1 MGVLKRLIAL
11 FAGIYL
17 IILAIGTLGKG
28 ASAVGSLLQT
38 LGVGGPASAVG
49 LGWIGAMILM
59 SGSPVASIALTLLDQ
74 GALDRFESMGMI
86 CGSRLGSGFVIL
98 FVGYLHDQRA
108 KQHGKTAYIGA
119 AAFFIAAV
127 LCVPALLVGEWLLR
141 DPAVIGMLRMSGGSN
156 VDSVVDVLMR
166 PALLLVGMIPWP
178 PLIFVLGVG
187 LLLIA
192 FKVLDHALPDV
203 SGTSPGF
210 TAVSSVLFRPPVMF
224 LVGMIVTTLTL
235 SVSVSITVLVPLTA
249 KGYVRRENLFPYIM
263 GANITT
269 FVDTLFVSFIV
280 KHADA
285 FPVVLIFMLC
295 VAAFAIPL
303 VFVAFAPFQHAL
315 DRVSSRCVQDPRRLL
330 WFVVFLFVTPLV
342 LLFAT

>member
-1 MGVLKRLIAL
+1 MGVLKRLVAL
-11 FAGIYL
+11 GAGIYL

-28 ASAVGSLLQT
+28 ASAVATLLQT
-38 LGVGGPASAVG
+38 LGVDGPISAVG

-98 FVGYLHDQRA
+98 FVGFLHDHRSRQY
-108 KQHGKTAYIGA
+108 GKTAYIGA

-127 LCVPALLVGEWLLR
+127 LCVPALAVGEWLLR
-141 DPAVIGMLRMSGGSN
+141 DPAVIERLRMSGGSN
-156 VDSVVDVLMR
+156 VDSIVDVLMR
-166 PALLLVGMIPWP
+166 PALILVGMIPWP
-178 PLIFVLGVG
+178 FLVFVLGVAM
-187 LLLIA
+187 LLVA

-203 SGTSPGF
+203 NGTSPRFAG
-210 TAVSSVLFRPPVMF
+210 VSSVLFRPPVMF

-269 FVDTLFVSFIV
+269 FVDTLFVSCIV
-280 KHADA
+280 KHPDA
-285 FPVVLIFMLC
+285 LPVVLIFMLC
-295 VAAFAIPL
+295 VAAFAIPI
-303 VFVAFAPFQHAL
+303 VFLAFAPFQHGL
-315 DRVSSRCVQDPRRLL
+315 DRLSSVCVRDPRRSFA
-330 WFVVFLFVTPLV
+330 FVLFLFVTPLV
-342 LLFAT
+342 LLFAS